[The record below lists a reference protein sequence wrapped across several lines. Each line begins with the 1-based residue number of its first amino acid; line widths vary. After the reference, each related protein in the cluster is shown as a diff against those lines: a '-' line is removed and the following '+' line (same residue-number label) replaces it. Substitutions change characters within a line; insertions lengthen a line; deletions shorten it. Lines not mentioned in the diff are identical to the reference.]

1 MVRPREMPDSVVDLT
16 IRIAGTFSAKFPYCP
31 VGAMFVVE
39 EFDKGISW
47 VAVSTLWIGGGW
59 ARCGDYWL
67 GIRL

>member
-1 MVRPREMPDSVVDLT
+1 MVGPREMPDSVVDLT